1 MSFWAYAALAVGT
14 AIDITGAQQ
23 AADAESVRQQNIAK
37 QAKENAEM
45 VKLNAERQ
53 STARSEAYTKFLRNS
68 SAIAGFN
75 RRGQDR
81 SLKAIQKSGQKQV
94 QRELTAIRMQS
105 LFARGRYQSQAA
117 FAMFESQNAQ
127 DAALLSQISTLM
139 GNGYKASTVSGG
151 NTGSTGSP
159 TSGYTAPT
167 YGMSP
172 AQQSAM
178 YGKVI

>member
-23 AADAESVRQQNIAK
+23 AADAESIRQQNIAR

-81 SLKAIQKSGQKQV
+81 SLKAIQKAGAKKQEV
-94 QRELTAIRMQS
+94 
-105 LFARGRYQSQAA
+105 
-117 FAMFESQNAQ
+117 N
-127 DAALLSQISTLM
+127 
-139 GNGYKASTVSGG
+139 
-151 NTGSTGSP
+151 
-159 TSGYTAPT
+159 
-167 YGMSP
+167 
-172 AQQSAM
+172 
-178 YGKVI
+178 

>member
-23 AADAESVRQQNIAK
+23 AADAESIRQQNIAR

-75 RRGQDR
+75 RRGQVR
-81 SLKAIQKSGQKQV
+81 SLKAIEKAGAKKPR
-94 QRELTAIRMQS
+94 RELTAIQLQR
-105 LFARGRYQSQAA
+105 LFARGRYQSQAS
-117 FAMFESQNAQ
+117 FAMLESQNAQ
-127 DAALLSQISTLM
+127 DAALMSQMSTLL
-139 GNGYKASTVSGG
+139 GNGYKATQV
-151 NTGSTGSP
+151 
-159 TSGYTAPT
+159 
-167 YGMSP
+167 
-172 AQQSAM
+172 
-178 YGKVI
+178 K

>member
-23 AADAESVRQQNIAK
+23 AADAESIRQQNIAR

-81 SLKAIQKSGQKQV
+81 SLKAIQKAGAKKT
-94 QRELTAIRMQS
+94 QRQLTAIQMQS
-105 LFARGRYQSQAA
+105 LFARGRYQAQAA
-117 FAMFESQNAQ
+117 FAMMESQSAQ
-127 DAALLSQISTLM
+127 DAALMSQMSTLM
-139 GNGYKASTVSGG
+139 GNGYKASQVYSSPSSTTTGG
-151 NTGSTGSP
+151 GGTTGPRSADP
-159 TSGYTAPT
+159 MYDPM
-167 YGMSP
+167 YLGM
-172 AQQSAM
+172 
-178 YGKVI
+178 